1 MFVTGPTFGNFA
13 KTADMT
19 LKIALILSVVLQFGA
34 AIIALSL
41 TKRTKTNIA
50 WWLISIGFLLM
61 AFRRVFELLQILDKE
76 TSFITGMLSTWTGV
90 LISILM
96 LGSLIFIKRI
106 FNIQKRMDDLR
117 KENESRVLS
126 AIVRTEENERLNF
139 SKELHDGLGPLLS
152 SVKMA
157 ISASRKD
164 ENPEINEEVLTNA
177 GKLIDESIMSLKE
190 ISNKLSPH
198 VLNNFG
204 LKKALKSFISKL
216 PNIENPS
223 INLDTNIDDRR
234 FNYNVEVVLYRVI
247 CELISNSLKHSRAM
261 NVYISL
267 MYDEQAIA
275 LDYLDDGI
283 GFDSE
288 ILELSEKGMG
298 FSNIRSR
305 IKSLNGTF
313 DIYSMPNEGVR
324 VNVKIA
330 DYGLQIA
337 D

>member
-1 MFVTGPTFGNFA
+1 
-13 KTADMT
+13 MT
-19 LKIALILSVVLQFGA
+19 LKIALIISIILQFGA

-50 WWLISIGFLLM
+50 WWLISFGFLLM
-61 AFRRVFELLQILDKE
+61 AIRRVFELLQVLDKE

-90 LISILM
+90 LISMLM
-96 LGSLIFIKRI
+96 LSSLIFIKRI
-106 FNIQKRMDDLR
+106 FNIQKRMEDLR
-117 KENESRVLS
+117 KENESRILS

-157 ISASRKD
+157 ISASRRN
-164 ENPEINEEVLTNA
+164 ENPEINEEVMVNA
-177 GKLIDESIMSLKE
+177 GKLIDESITSLKE

-204 LKKALKSFISKL
+204 LKKALKSFISRL
-216 PNIENPS
+216 PIIENPT
-223 INLDTNIDDRR
+223 INLDTNIEDRR
-234 FNYNVEVVLYRVI
+234 FHYNVEVILYRVI
-247 CELISNSLKHSRAM
+247 CELISNSLKHSKAR
-261 NVYISL
+261 NVYITL
-267 MYDEQAIA
+267 MADEQSVS

-298 FSNIRSR
+298 FANIRSR

-313 DIYSMPNEGVR
+313 EIYTKQDEGVR
-324 VNVKIA
+324 VNITI
-330 DYGLQIA
+330 GLETGLKSKV
-337 D
+337 